1 MNDEFEPTH
10 KLKGSGYELVKTSV
24 FDDYRDKYGNQ
35 LRLDEKA
42 VTPVTLPEPADG
54 TLWRDDVSEEDY
66 LYCKPERKFYPLKNT
81 INGVAVPVESYETKF
96 RRMTQMYLY
105 ENSYPAGRVLQ
116 DVLDNFGTSNKP
128 QVEIY
133 WDYGRV
139 KVVLSTRYPD
149 RSWSGTGATVEKA
162 VENLNWNMIE

>member
-35 LRLDEKA
+35 LRLNEKA

-54 TLWRDDVSEEDY
+54 TLWRDASGRDY
-66 LYCKPERKFYPLKNT
+66 VYCKQERKFFSLVT
-81 INGVAVPVESYETKF
+81 LHTDDEILVESYESKD
-96 RRMTQMYLY
+96 RRMTRMYPY

-116 DVLDNFGTSNKP
+116 DILDNFGKSNKP
-128 QVEIY
+128 QLTIS
-133 WDYGRV
+133 WSDDKV
-139 KVVLSTRYPD
+139 KVLLMTSDTYRT
-149 RSWSGTGATVEKA
+149 WSGTGATVARA
-162 VENLNWNMIE
+162 VQDLNWNMIE